1 MNSLR
6 DLCGRVMSGQD
17 LSDAATDCRVLR
29 IAFSSPERVCSRRV
43 VTRSRFRPTGKYPS
57 WKMERMLQWES
68 MNELNAFRLLDCDP
82 RGTAFSE
89 QPYEIVYFDGTEFV
103 LAKSL
108 GAVDG
113 MTQSGEMLGTPR
125 YMAPE
130 QVEAKHVD
138 ARTDIYAALIFY
150 EILTADVPFSA
161 ESIRKRVTATLRSAR
176 RSPAFRCRA

>member
-1 MNSLR
+1 
-6 DLCGRVMSGQD
+6 
-17 LSDAATDCRVLR
+17 
-29 IAFSSPERVCSRRV
+29 
-43 VTRSRFRPTGKYPS
+43 
-57 WKMERMLQWES
+57 

-82 RGTAFSE
+82 RVTAFSE
-89 QPYEIVYFDGTEFV
+89 QPYEIVHFDGTEFG

-108 GAVDG
+108 GAADG

-138 ARTDIYAALIFY
+138 ARTDIDALGLIFY
-150 EILTADVPFSA
+150 EMLAADVPFSA
-161 ESIRKRVTATLRSAR
+161 ESIRKRVTASLRSAR